1 MPIVDKRVYLA
12 SRSPRRRELLK
23 QIGVNFELLML
34 RSFPESRAD
43 VVEAPQPGE
52 SPADSAL
59 RLARSKA
66 EIGWLRSEQ
75 RGLRRL
81 PVLGADTV
89 VALDATFLG
98 KPTSSADAT
107 EMLNRLSGR
116 EHTVFTAVAMALE
129 ERCEVKLSSTA
140 VRFRELTPD
149 EVRNYVATG
158 EPMDKAGGYAIQG
171 RAGAFI
177 ERIEGSYSGV
187 VGLPLFETSQLLK
200 LFGLTVL

>member
-59 RLARSKA
+59 RLARNKA

-89 VALDATFLG
+89 VALDTTFLG
-98 KPTSSADAT
+98 KPASSADASD
-107 EMLNRLSGR
+107 MLTRLSGR
-116 EHTVFTAVAMALE
+116 EHSVHTAVAMALE
-129 ERCEVKLSSTA
+129 ERCEVKLSTTS
-140 VRFRELTPD
+140 VRFRELSAD
-149 EVRNYVATG
+149 EIRNYVATG
-158 EPMDKAGGYAIQG
+158 EPMDKAGGYGIQG
-171 RAGAFI
+171 RAATFI
-177 ERIEGSYSGV
+177 ERIDGSYSGV

-200 LFGLTVL
+200 LFGFSML